1 MAQNV
6 IINGVTY
13 QSVPEVDI
21 PKSGGGTA
29 KFYDTASA
37 DVSGAD
43 LLTGKTA
50 FGASGAVSGS
60 MANNGGTGGTI
71 STKAGTVTIPAGYT
85 TGGTVAISST
95 EQAKIVAS
103 NIKSGVTLLGV
114 AGSLALPS
122 ISQDSTT
129 KILSISERG
138 CDMAQNI
145 TLLGASYTAVP
156 AVRLPKTGGGTADF
170 IDAEE
175 IITYRTGTAAPSASL
190 GADGD
195 IYLQLKG

>member
-6 IINGVTY
+6 IINSVTY
-13 QSVPEVDI
+13 QNVPEVDI

-37 DVSGAD
+37 DITSAD
-43 LLTGKTA
+43 VLTGKT
-50 FGASGAVSGS
+50 GYGSSGSVSGS
-60 MANNGGTGGTI
+60 MANNGSTSGTI

-85 TGGTVAISST
+85 TGGTVSISST

-114 AGSLALPS
+114 SGSLALPT

-129 KILSISERG
+129 KILSIS
-138 CDMAQNI
+138 
-145 TLLGASYTAVP
+145 
-156 AVRLPKTGGGTADF
+156 
-170 IDAEE
+170 
-175 IITYRTGTAAPSASL
+175 
-190 GADGD
+190 
-195 IYLQLKG
+195 